1 MIQEDVMSVKGRLA
15 DIRPRDILEIFVAEH
30 RTAAVHLTSPLGF
43 GHIYISDGVIVH
55 TVYRDKT
62 GREALRE
69 LLSWKDG
76 EFEVEP
82 DAPAPEHSID
92 EDVSAEILDESGSG
106 FSEGIDKA
114 GLMDYADDSVSLF
127 DKLLKLNILER
138 I

>member
-1 MIQEDVMSVKGRLA
+1 MSVKGRLA
-15 DIRPRDILEIFVAEH
+15 DVRPRDILEIFVSEH

-43 GHIYISDGVIVH
+43 GHIYISDGALVH

-62 GREALRE
+62 GSEALKE

-82 DAPAPEHSID
+82 DALAPEHSID
-92 EDVSAEILDESGSG
+92 EETSAALLDENGSG
-106 FSEGIDKA
+106 FSEGVEQA
-114 GLMDYADDSVSLF
+114 GLADYAGDSVSLIN
-127 DKLLKLNILER
+127 KLLKLDILER